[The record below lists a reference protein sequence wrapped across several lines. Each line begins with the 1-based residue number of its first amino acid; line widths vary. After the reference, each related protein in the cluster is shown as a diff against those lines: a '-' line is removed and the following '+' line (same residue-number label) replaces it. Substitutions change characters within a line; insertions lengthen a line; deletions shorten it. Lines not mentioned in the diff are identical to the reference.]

1 MAGSGVLALPGAMVG
16 TGNEKSYYDF
26 MSRHVLQFQKW
37 IKIYF
42 NGFIILGWAGAFL
55 IFIFTANACFS
66 GTRLGSCWTILEER
80 YEEFQREIRDPYPS
94 IGEKAVGRW
103 GR

>member
-1 MAGSGVLALPGAMVG
+1 MAYLCECM
-16 TGNEKSYYDF
+16 F
-26 MSRHVLQFQKW
+26 
-37 IKIYF
+37 
-42 NGFIILGWAGAFL
+42 FL
-55 IFIFTANACFS
+55 IPGWGGALLIFMFTANACFS

>member
-1 MAGSGVLALPGAMVG
+1 MMPCVFIKNYLNRYLTIVFVG
-16 TGNEKSYYDF
+16 WG
-26 MSRHVLQFQKW
+26 
-37 IKIYF
+37 
-42 NGFIILGWAGAFL
+42 GAFL
-55 IFIFTANACFS
+55 IFIFTVNACFS
-66 GTRLGSCWTILEER
+66 GTRLGSCWVILEER